1 MKLSPARILS
11 ALQRVLS
18 GPVAPPLDSSGRRH
32 FDPIGARDQYAA
44 TGKPA
49 LFISAGVTRGSFA
62 FHTPRGDKVHVNTS
76 NRREVVANVNGT
88 ILRQQVGLFGLRS
101 MAAHKALA
109 KRTTDEL
116 KRQEAA
122 RAPVAPKLAPAA
134 DRAAIIGAH
143 APVRVSIAP
152 PAGLSSLEVA
162 LYRTSP
168 LAAEIL
174 SHRAKGIPF
183 VHESG
188 LSSEELLAGL
198 QAQMLHDLSRQH

>member
-11 ALQRVLS
+11 ALQRILS
-18 GPVAPPLDSSGRRH
+18 GPVAPLDSSGRRIFNPVAERDH
-32 FDPIGARDQYAA
+32 FAA
-44 TGKPA
+44 TGKPSP
-49 LFISAGVTRGSFA
+49 FISGAVTSTYFD
-62 FHTPRGDKVHVNTS
+62 FHSRKGDTVRVNTS
-76 NRREVVANVNGT
+76 NKRELIANVNGT

-109 KRTTDEL
+109 KRSSDEL

-122 RAPVAPKLAPAA
+122 RAPAAAKLAPAA
-134 DRAAIIGAH
+134 DRAAILTAH

-152 PAGLSSLEVA
+152 PAGLNSLEVA